1 MIILSTLQ
9 ERGNQKE
16 YPNNE
21 IEAKLSLLA
30 LDISSRAKEH
40 LKRVI
45 KILPE
50 FDLHDASHSEKVL
63 YNIESLVGESTI
75 QGLSSYDLFIIYC
88 SSFLHDCAMAP
99 TDWEI
104 NLLKQTE
111 GNDNFTLGNPIH
123 NDLKKPFSYTKSHQ
137 YILDNKK
144 SIYKDFDEVKGWMFS
159 PQEEKKLV
167 IYLANLLKE
176 YQEFRN
182 GYADKIK
189 NVRKIT
195 DYESLNDEI
204 RFDFIRINHH
214 FRIEDYIKNMSSL
227 FECRLGAGWSKKLL
241 NDLAIICRSHGES
254 ISYVETL
261 DIETPYFGAE
271 TANIQFCSMMLR
283 LGDVIHF
290 SYDRAPVSLRSTR
303 IFSSDFSFS
312 QWAIKG
318 QGVNY
323 SITNHEILF
332 NAFCD
337 TPSYYYKLHEYI
349 DWIDIEIQNYFKLS
363 RKWDKKYVVSLAE
376 KVNRNGIKNDDEIFQ
391 PRHGLKFVLDQKSI
405 IELLMGVG
413 LYKDKYA
420 CIRELYQNSLD
431 ACKCILSQKDY
442 SDKIGEITFG
452 IEITESGRYLYCQDN
467 GIGMSKYIIE
477 NYLLKIGNSYYK
489 SSDFYKKQAEN
500 SNQFTPTSQF
510 GIGILSCFMIG
521 NKIEITTKMEGEDY
535 ISCSID
541 GPHEYFYY
549 KNSSEFD
556 KEKIDKSGTI
566 IKILL
571 NEDIELSSQAMDKKE
586 LPLFL
591 DVLPNFIPNAEKYKA
606 LFDLFPKHLYSVI
619 TNLVGIV
626 PDNISVY
633 ISQED
638 HSLIPIK
645 SQPFLF
651 SEKEFTENLT
661 EEDLELVNHHI
672 NRWHRS
678 EDNLFIITDIINK
691 IETYKIHIEKDNV
704 HFYAFLKLP
713 KNEDIEFDTN
723 ILRSIPYACNGH
735 ICIDG
740 IFIDSKSHISSID
753 HYYSGYLTHIG
764 IIDFC
769 SSIRPQLSVDRK
781 SITNYPDD
789 CEKIAK
795 DISVELLS
803 EVIKI
808 TLKHIEEYN
817 IQVSGSTYNSIWNYL
832 FKTYSFAPSLFVN
845 YIANSKLGN
854 INWHEFDNVLIEN
867 NLSIKEF
874 VDKKEVAFKNYKFKS
889 LNAFTQDLILTKII
903 SSDSIEV
910 TEDEIRIS
918 AEKLL
923 KTPWKDKNRHHR
935 DTMYYVCPDKWD
947 INNKEYDIIS
957 NKYPVVSP
965 TLFNKLIKYKDEK
978 INKRTNEIHVYGNNS
993 TAIFNQDPVLV
1004 HPRYGLY
1011 SYSDRGVGHKK
1022 PSLIKA
1028 FDNKIEHFYLAEIN
1042 GRGSSDKTKYLL
1054 YAFIAPRELNDIEKS
1069 ELKSLIQDEPE
1080 YVKGVQEGWSILIT
1094 TQEID
1099 DVIVHPGQV
1108 NRDVLV
1114 NKISD
1119 KFWEL
1124 YKDWTFKFTDGTI
1137 CSKS

>member
-1 MIILSTLQ
+1 MLIINTLK
-9 ERGNQKE
+9 ERGNLTK
-16 YPNNE
+16 YPENQM
-21 IEAKLSLLA
+21 EAKLSLLA
-30 LDISSRAKEH
+30 LDISSKAEKH

-50 FDLHDASHSEKVL
+50 FDLHDASHSEKIL
-63 YNIESLVGESTI
+63 YNIESLIGQSTI
-75 QGLSSYDLFIIYC
+75 QTLSVYDLFIIYC
-88 SSFLHDCAMAP
+88 SAFLHDCAMAP

-111 GNDNFTLGNPIH
+111 GNDNLTLNNSIH
-123 NDLKKPFSYTKSHQ
+123 NDLKAPFSYTKSHQ

-144 SIYKDFDEVKGWMFS
+144 SIYKNFDEVKGWMFS

-189 NVRKIT
+189 SVIEIT
-195 DYESLNDEI
+195 DYENLNNEI

-214 FRIEDYIKNMSSL
+214 SRIEDYIKNMSYL
-227 FECRLGAGWSKKLL
+227 FEDRLGAGWSKKLL
-241 NDLAIICRSHGES
+241 NDLAITCRSHGES

-261 DIETPYFGAE
+261 DIETPYFGIE

-303 IFSSDFSFS
+303 IFSSNFSFS

-431 ACKCILSQKDY
+431 ACKCILSQKDN
-442 SDKIGEITFG
+442 SNKIGEIIFG
-452 IEITESGRYLYCQDN
+452 IEISESGRYLYCQDN

-489 SSDFYKKQAEN
+489 SSDFYKKQAEY

-571 NEDIELSSQAMDKKE
+571 NDDIELSNQAMEKKE

-591 DVLPNFIPNAEKYKA
+591 GVLPNFIPNAKKYKA
-606 LFDLFPKHLYSVI
+606 LFDLYPKHLYSVI
-619 TNLVGIV
+619 TNLLGIV
-626 PDNISVY
+626 PDNISLSV
-633 ISQED
+633 SQED
-638 HSLIPIK
+638 YSLIPVG

-651 SEKEFTENLT
+651 SQKEFTKNLT
-661 EEDLELVNHHI
+661 KEDLELVNSHI
-672 NRWHRS
+672 NKWHRL
-678 EDNLFIITDIINK
+678 EDTHLDISNLINDIK
-691 IETYKIHIEKDNV
+691 AYKIHIEKDNT
-704 HFYAFLKLP
+704 HFYTTLKLP
-713 KNEDIEFDTN
+713 KNENIEFKTD
-723 ILRSIPYACNGH
+723 ILQSIPSVCNGH
-735 ICIDG
+735 VCIDG
-740 IFIDSKSHISSID
+740 IFIDSRSHISLSD
-753 HYYSGYLTHIG
+753 HYYSGYLTFIG
-764 IIDFC
+764 IVDFC
-769 SSIRPQLSVDRK
+769 GSNRPQLSVDRK
-781 SITNYPDD
+781 SITSYSDE
-789 CEKIAK
+789 CEKIAEQ
-795 DISVELLS
+795 ISIELLN
-803 EVIKI
+803 EIIKT
-808 TLKHIEEYN
+808 TLRHIKEYN
-817 IQVSGSTYNSIWNYL
+817 IQTSGFVYNSIWDHL
-832 FKTYSFAPSLFVN
+832 FKTYSFAPFLFVN
-845 YIANSKLGN
+845 HIANSKLGN
-854 INWHEFDNVLIEN
+854 FNWYEFDNILIGN

-874 VDKKEVAFKNYKFKS
+874 VDKKEITLKDYDFKN
-889 LNAFTQDLILTKII
+889 LNTFTQSLILTKII
-903 SSDSIEV
+903 SSDLIEV
-910 TEDEIRIS
+910 TENEIKIL
-918 AEKLL
+918 AEKFET
-923 KTPWKDKNRHHR
+923 TPWKDKNRYRR
-935 DTMYYVCPDKWD
+935 DTMYYVCPDRWD
-947 INNKEYDIIS
+947 VKNKEYDIIS

-978 INKRTNEIHVYGNNS
+978 INKKTNEIHIFGNNS

-1011 SYSDRGVGHKK
+1011 SYSDSRIGYKK

-1028 FDNKIEHFYLAEIN
+1028 FDNKIGHFYLAEIN
-1042 GRGSSDKTKYLL
+1042 RGSSDKTKYLL

-1069 ELKSLIQDEPE
+1069 ELNSLIQDEPE
-1080 YVKGVQEGWSILIT
+1080 YVKGVQEGWSVLIT
-1094 TQEID
+1094 TQDID
-1099 DVIVHPGQV
+1099 DVIVHPGRV
-1108 NRDVLV
+1108 SRDVLV
-1114 NKISD
+1114 KKIS
-1119 KFWEL
+1119 KRFWEL

-1137 CSKS
+1137 CSKP